1 MQDEYARV
9 AHLQSCTYIDLGS
22 SYLLALLENHRQYC
36 RQAGLE
42 YILRSGGAEG
52 NSGSTGAWS
61 QIHALKDKLEEEL
74 AKPRRQRV
82 EWIL

>member
-1 MQDEYARV
+1 MA
-9 AHLQSCTYIDLGS
+9 
-22 SYLLALLENHRQYC
+22 LLANHRQY
-36 RQAGLE
+36 RRHEGLE

-52 NSGSTGAWS
+52 KSGSTGAWS
-61 QIHALKDKLEEEL
+61 KRHAFKDKLEEEL